1 MILVWEDSSRS
12 AFPHIPCRVT
22 TGIVSIPES
31 SALTLRLVDDD
42 EDAADDVAVSA
53 REAVVIAGSAR
64 EVVPLLEKTAESKS
78 LPIFFLC
85 AAVIFD
91 QLLSEIARWL
101 NSMVNL

>member
-1 MILVWEDSSRS
+1 MISVWEDSSRS
-12 AFPHIPCRVT
+12 AFSHIPCRVT
-22 TGIVSIPES
+22 NGIVSIPES

-78 LPIFFLC
+78 LTIFFPLRSC
-85 AAVIFD
+85 HFRPI
-91 QLLSEIARWL
+91 IK
-101 NSMVNL
+101 